1 MAGKDSS
8 RYQPGLGLPPYLLSR
23 NYADSSTDSDGAS
36 RIFAAS
42 NCSITSDKDTE
53 SSSVSHMPPTF
64 SYMSTSSSFTWSDTT
79 SISTTPSTFQYET
92 SSASRSI
99 DDETRTV
106 RSETFSMGIE
116 NPSCSNATGPIY
128 EDSSATVA
136 PVVSSIAVGAGLF
149 FGALCLANTNE
160 SNNYISP
167 AWDYNA
173 PAVSRVEDMF
183 TPYVS
188 VLSNDD
194 NQSHHGQNESSDEMA
209 TENVQIVP
217 NTTNNVRMAA
227 NISYN
232 ECCLSGDTTIHECGP
247 TTRLSLVDNI
257 ASLMSDGVS
266 ISVASQHT
274 TESEFVIND
283 QRARMNRILSEFNL
297 SPIRSQATTS
307 IKNQS
312 KSGLRRLVSKF
323 TRGSKALQEKL
334 AETLV
339 PGQGQ
344 DLIEMAQLRSQ
355 AREEQQLQL
364 SITNEMVQSLKQV
377 YDIYVKQ
384 KMPFIDQVRLLSL
397 LPRSWKYEKVMDI
410 FECTRHAVK
419 VAHQMYDDEKY
430 ILNRD
435 QELTLRQRADPE
447 KIRHFVTW
455 LVESNTLVSGTY
467 GLTTLRM
474 DNGEKYE
481 LPKQI
486 IQSQRSHALVD
497 YKKYCDE
504 TGFHSLG
511 KSKLYDIIDGIKP
524 AQQRTVAGLDEFV
537 VEGIEAWRS
546 LSNITESM
554 AIPQNDRKRLIKRI
568 DMAEQYQKIRHS
580 GHCSHDAN
588 CITHCTT
595 FGLSDSKCTEHH
607 SNCNH
612 AHTTHCPDCINIIVT
627 LDEISQHI
635 QRITDKDIAQE
646 ARFDFE
652 NASEHIVE
660 WSRHN
665 LRAARQDAEKKS
677 IVSQMNNDD
686 AFCTFD
692 RGMSVLVGSFVWKD
706 STTKLSNTATT
717 TTSLSPPTY
726 STESYIVAITDA
738 AQTELDTL
746 SAGEIITK
754 QFKTD
759 YPHIKKLHKRTDN
772 AGNFSSHATPEVGKL
787 IGERLNIELLT
798 RDYSEVQKGKDI
810 CDRVCGVA
818 KARMR
823 SWIATGNDLLNAI
836 DIKEGMEYAGGINNT
851 KISVVEIVPD
861 QGHLDKTSIPNVST
875 LRSIRYTSDHMKVYK
890 ASNIG
895 TGISIPYKQIDF
907 ETNMRIMS
915 PFDCSIDKQQSSTI
929 PKQRND
935 RKHHFLI
942 LCPVSDC
949 TASFESNA
957 DLESHIAA
965 NLHNVPDKQRRTAND
980 IARLHLTELIR
991 TTAIDSQQQVTSIFH
1006 SQDMLHIDLTKS
1018 VHYEKFSSVGW
1029 GLRSRKH
1036 RNPMS
1041 ENVKNFMEKLWIDSR
1056 KSHSKLTPQQIQQ
1069 QIRTKRDDNGEKLFQ
1084 TNEYP
1089 TLSQIKYRSRK
1100 IAQKHDVTPKQ
1111 ELIAEIMEM
1120 NTE

>member
-1 MAGKDSS
+1 
-8 RYQPGLGLPPYLLSR
+8 
-23 NYADSSTDSDGAS
+23 
-36 RIFAAS
+36 
-42 NCSITSDKDTE
+42 
-53 SSSVSHMPPTF
+53 
-64 SYMSTSSSFTWSDTT
+64 
-79 SISTTPSTFQYET
+79 
-92 SSASRSI
+92 
-99 DDETRTV
+99 
-106 RSETFSMGIE
+106 MGIE

-160 SNNYISP
+160 SNNYRSP

-247 TTRLSLVDNI
+247 TTRHHYGWSQGCVTFAYLSELDIRSYLKQNGIIFKKEDDNIVRNEKNLIANQLLLKNILVNDIMRICPKHRSSFGIDWFHKKTTCHHPEHISSNRSAPKDCRPVNLTTCLKVEGFPIGGRLCSKHRKLVSLVDNI
-257 ASLMSDGVS
+257 ASLVSDGVS

-274 TESEFVIND
+274 TEYEFVIND

-397 LPRSWKYEKVMDI
+397 LPHSWKYEKVMDI

-447 KIRHFVTW
+447 KIKHFVTW

-524 AQQRTVAGLDEFV
+524 AQ
-537 VEGIEAWRS
+537 
-546 LSNITESM
+546 
-554 AIPQNDRKRLIKRI
+554 
-568 DMAEQYQKIRHS
+568 
-580 GHCSHDAN
+580 
-588 CITHCTT
+588 
-595 FGLSDSKCTEHH
+595 
-607 SNCNH
+607 
-612 AHTTHCPDCINIIVT
+612 
-627 LDEISQHI
+627 
-635 QRITDKDIAQE
+635 
-646 ARFDFE
+646 
-652 NASEHIVE
+652 
-660 WSRHN
+660 
-665 LRAARQDAEKKS
+665 
-677 IVSQMNNDD
+677 
-686 AFCTFD
+686 
-692 RGMSVLVGSFVWKD
+692 
-706 STTKLSNTATT
+706 
-717 TTSLSPPTY
+717 
-726 STESYIVAITDA
+726 
-738 AQTELDTL
+738 
-746 SAGEIITK
+746 
-754 QFKTD
+754 
-759 YPHIKKLHKRTDN
+759 
-772 AGNFSSHATPEVGKL
+772 
-787 IGERLNIELLT
+787 
-798 RDYSEVQKGKDI
+798 
-810 CDRVCGVA
+810 
-818 KARMR
+818 
-823 SWIATGNDLLNAI
+823 
-836 DIKEGMEYAGGINNT
+836 
-851 KISVVEIVPD
+851 
-861 QGHLDKTSIPNVST
+861 
-875 LRSIRYTSDHMKVYK
+875 
-890 ASNIG
+890 
-895 TGISIPYKQIDF
+895 
-907 ETNMRIMS
+907 
-915 PFDCSIDKQQSSTI
+915 
-929 PKQRND
+929 
-935 RKHHFLI
+935 
-942 LCPVSDC
+942 
-949 TASFESNA
+949 
-957 DLESHIAA
+957 
-965 NLHNVPDKQRRTAND
+965 
-980 IARLHLTELIR
+980 
-991 TTAIDSQQQVTSIFH
+991 
-1006 SQDMLHIDLTKS
+1006 
-1018 VHYEKFSSVGW
+1018 
-1029 GLRSRKH
+1029 
-1036 RNPMS
+1036 
-1041 ENVKNFMEKLWIDSR
+1041 
-1056 KSHSKLTPQQIQQ
+1056 
-1069 QIRTKRDDNGEKLFQ
+1069 
-1084 TNEYP
+1084 
-1089 TLSQIKYRSRK
+1089 
-1100 IAQKHDVTPKQ
+1100 
-1111 ELIAEIMEM
+1111 
-1120 NTE
+1120 

>member
-53 SSSVSHMPPTF
+53 SSSVSHMPRTF

-232 ECCLSGDTTIHECGP
+232 ECCLSGDATIHECGP
-247 TTRLSLVDNI
+247 TTRHHYGWSQGCVTFAYLSELDI
-257 ASLMSDGVS
+257 R
-266 ISVASQHT
+266 SVASQHT

-447 KIRHFVTW
+447 KIKHFVTW

-554 AIPQNDRKRLIKRI
+554 AIHQNDRKRLIKRI

-595 FGLSDSKCTEHH
+595 FGLSDSKCAEHH

-677 IVSQMNNDD
+677 IISQMNNDD

-692 RGMSVLVGSFVWKD
+692 WGQKILPQEYREGQNAYFGKKGMPVLVGSFVWKD

-746 SAGEIITK
+746 SA
-754 QFKTD
+754 
-759 YPHIKKLHKRTDN
+759 LHKRTDN
-772 AGNFSSHATPEVGKL
+772 AGNFSSHATPEVEKL
-787 IGERLNIELLT
+787 ICERLNIELLT

-851 KISVVEIVPD
+851 KIAVVEIVPD

-991 TTAIDSQQQVTSIFH
+991 TTAIDSQ
-1006 SQDMLHIDLTKS
+1006 
-1018 VHYEKFSSVGW
+1018 
-1029 GLRSRKH
+1029 
-1036 RNPMS
+1036 
-1041 ENVKNFMEKLWIDSR
+1041 
-1056 KSHSKLTPQQIQQ
+1056 
-1069 QIRTKRDDNGEKLFQ
+1069 
-1084 TNEYP
+1084 
-1089 TLSQIKYRSRK
+1089 
-1100 IAQKHDVTPKQ
+1100 
-1111 ELIAEIMEM
+1111 
-1120 NTE
+1120 